1 VHCPSGPAEVHD
13 EAGLRVVELDDNV
26 VAVTQKSAEQPPA
39 AVVEML
45 DKVGSV
51 SSPRTYRNAVVF
63 AVLED
68 EQVEVL
74 KDRARVLIASSN
86 LASDAARLAQFSDEV
101 RKKVVVY
108 NKEATLNARIA
119 VTRCYK
125 HIYFPSGDRA
135 TGYLRHR
142 ELPAQAQ
149 GDTKNATS
157 PVLSLLED

>member
-1 VHCPSGPAEVHD
+1 
-13 EAGLRVVELDDNV
+13 
-26 VAVTQKSAEQPPA
+26 AVP
-39 AVVEML
+39 
-45 DKVGSV
+45 
-51 SSPRTYRNAVVF
+51 
-63 AVLED
+63 ED

-101 RKKVVVY
+101 RKKVDVY

-135 TGYLRHR
+135 TGYLRHP

-149 GDTKNATS
+149 GDTQNATS
-157 PVLSLLED
+157 AVLSLLEDEDKVRSSPFTASYLRSQPRNARMPARPRSITHHPV

>member
-1 VHCPSGPAEVHD
+1 M
-13 EAGLRVVELDDNV
+13 VVLDYNV
-26 VAVTQKSAEQPPA
+26 VAVTPKSAEQPPS

-51 SSPRTYRNAVVF
+51 GSPRTYRNAVVF
-63 AVLED
+63 AVPD
-68 EQVEVL
+68 EEQIEVL
-74 KDRARVLIASSN
+74 KDRARALIASNN

-101 RKKVVVY
+101 RKKVEVY

-125 HIYFPSGDRA
+125 HIYFPSGDKA

-157 PVLSLLED
+157 AVLSLLEDEDKIR